1 MLEKI
6 ILGGPMMIPLMACSV
21 LALAALIDRFLA
33 FRENRKVDT
42 RAMRAEILRYLEED
56 RLEDAMVL
64 CASTPGPVAAVLL
77 VGLETYSKLRQ
88 RKESPESMRLIMFK
102 AMEDYQSHAMSAVEK
117 RFNVLSSVANTAPL
131 FGMAGTVTGM
141 INAFDAMVKAAG
153 LDAKLVAGG
162 IKEALIT
169 TAAGLLI
176 ALGAAISFNIFTSMA
191 EEIGLEI
198 EEATTEFVEFIAMHQ
213 SVTAG

>member
-1 MLEKI
+1 
-6 ILGGPMMIPLMACSV
+6 MMIPLMVCSV
-21 LALAALIDRFLA
+21 LTLAAVIDRYLA
-33 FRENRKVDT
+33 FRANRRVDT
-42 RAMRAEILRYLEED
+42 RAMRAELLTYLDED

-64 CASTPGPVAAVLL
+64 CSSTPGPVAAVLL
-77 VGLETYSKLRQ
+77 VGLQTYEKLRK
-88 RKESPESMRLIMFK
+88 RKENPESMRLIMFK

-117 RFNVLSSVANTAPL
+117 RFNVLSSVGNTAPL

-141 INAFDAMVKAAG
+141 IGAFDAMVQAAG

-176 ALGAAISFNIFTSMA
+176 ALGAVIPFNIFTSMSEDVA
-191 EEIGLEI
+191 LEI
-198 EEATTEFVEFIAMHQ
+198 EEATAELVEFIAMHH
-213 SVTAG
+213 ANPGA